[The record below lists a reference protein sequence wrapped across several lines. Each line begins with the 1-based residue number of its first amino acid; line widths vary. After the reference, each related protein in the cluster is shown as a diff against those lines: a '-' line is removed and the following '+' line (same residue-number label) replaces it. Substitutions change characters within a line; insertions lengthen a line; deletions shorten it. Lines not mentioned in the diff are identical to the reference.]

1 MSTFASGSAALRGQA
16 MLRAA
21 DAMLRVLG
29 GTDVAL
35 RLPIPSASAAT
46 QVELGLATPQLQD
59 VPLAPAAVLPLNS
72 AADAR
77 LRYEL
82 LASASATDAAAEAF
96 GLTSAQDLFNS
107 AVGVVFNGKL
117 LRIERLAVD
126 IFGGV
131 VSLYRLTLTE

>member
-1 MSTFASGSAALRGQA
+1 MNTFASGSAALRGQA

-29 GTDVAL
+29 GSDVAL
-35 RLPIPSASAAT
+35 RLPIPAAASATAV
-46 QVELGLATPQLQD
+46 QLGLAAPQVVD
-59 VPLAPAAVLPLNS
+59 VALAPAAVLPLEAS
-72 AADAR
+72 PVQQR

-82 LASASATDAAAEAF
+82 LVSASATNAAVESE
-96 GLTSAQDLFNS
+96 GLNSAQELFNS

-117 LRIERLAVD
+117 LRIERIAVE

-131 VSLYRLTLTE
+131 V

>member
-1 MSTFASGSAALRGQA
+1 

-29 GTDVAL
+29 GSDVAL
-35 RLPIPSASAAT
+35 RLPVYPAATAT
-46 QVELGLATPQLQD
+46 QVELGLAAPQLLD
-59 VPLAPAAVLPLNS
+59 VPLAPAAVLSLAA

-82 LASASATDAAAEAF
+82 LVSASATDAAVEAY
-96 GLTSAQDLFNS
+96 GLSSAQDLFNS
-107 AVGVVFNGKL
+107 AVGVIFNGKL

-126 IFGGV
+126 IFGGI